1 MKKKSR
7 KELQEEVDSF
17 KIKLIEL
24 ENLVKEITARLK
36 QNDENKDVIET
47 KIDSIETKTRENDI
61 KIKYNA
67 NVIDDKHQ
75 QVYSTKKCYICDETF
90 VKNNELETHLRNH
103 TEANKFKCNLLFG
116 KLFFLKW
123 RI

>member
-75 QVYSTKKCYICDETF
+75 KVYWTKQCYICDEKF
-90 VKNNELETHLRNH
+90 VKNNELKTHLRNQ
-103 TEANKFKCNLLFG
+103 TVSYAGNYFS
-116 KLFFLKW
+116 
-123 RI
+123 